1 MTAAMRGLR
10 DKVAIVTGSTS
21 GIGAATARRLA
32 EEGAL
37 VVVTGRNAD
46 RADKVVSGIREGGG
60 TAHFIRADLEQEEEV
75 QRLIAETV
83 AEFGSLQIIVNN
95 AAPTDLLF
103 KGIGHDSILDATT
116 QDVVDLFKSGVYGLF
131 WCCKY
136 AIPEMRKSEN
146 GAIVNITT
154 VAAFRGHPTTPIYA
168 MMKGA
173 VNSLTMQL
181 AVDFGPNIRVNGVV
195 VGVTTGTPNAD
206 HNLAANGKVAAAQ
219 RAASLTR
226 LGHAN
231 DIAAAAAFLAS
242 EDSGVTTGSFVF
254 AEGGVSVRVP
264 LPELGKLRRHGID

>member
-1 MTAAMRGLR
+1 M
-10 DKVAIVTGSTS
+10 
-21 GIGAATARRLA
+21 
-32 EEGAL
+32 E
-37 VVVTGRNAD
+37 
-46 RADKVVSGIREGGG
+46 
-60 TAHFIRADLEQEEEV
+60 
-75 QRLIAETV
+75 
-83 AEFGSLQIIVNN
+83 
-95 AAPTDLLF
+95 
-103 KGIGHDSILDATT
+103 
-116 QDVVDLFKSGVYGLF
+116 
-131 WCCKY
+131 
-136 AIPEMRKSEN
+136 KSEN

-264 LPELGKLRRHGID
+264 LPELGKLRRYGTD